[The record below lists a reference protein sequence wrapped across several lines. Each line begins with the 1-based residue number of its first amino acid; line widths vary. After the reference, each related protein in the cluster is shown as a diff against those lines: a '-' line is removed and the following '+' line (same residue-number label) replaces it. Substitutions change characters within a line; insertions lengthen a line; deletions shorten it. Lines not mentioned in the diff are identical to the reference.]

1 MEDRK
6 SNSAPPS
13 PKLRPTRRLNERS
26 DLQSSKGLPTR
37 LDTVF
42 VETLE
47 QVRFDWPEY
56 LAVERI
62 RIGITEIG
70 ATMVVLA
77 CLPYALGGRFLLSF
91 GS

>member
-1 MEDRK
+1 MQDRK
-6 SNSAPPS
+6 SSSAPPS
-13 PKLRPTRRLNERS
+13 LRLRRTRRLNERS
-26 DLQSSKGLPTR
+26 NLQSSKDLPTR

-47 QVRFDWPEY
+47 KVRFNWPES

-62 RIGITEIG
+62 RIGIAEIG

-77 CLPYALGGRFLLSF
+77 VLTVLARRAIFILVR
-91 GS
+91 